1 MKIQEQLQNWQ
12 EKVEELESSIQALT
26 VLASK
31 QAEGIEELAQNSKVL
46 TEITKETNTNL
57 VALLQQQLGD

>member
-12 EKVEELESSIQALT
+12 EKVEELERRIQALT

-31 QAEGIEELAQNSKVL
+31 QAEVIEELLQNSKSL
-46 TEITKETNTNL
+46 TQMTKDTNATV

>member
-12 EKVEELESSIQALT
+12 EKVEELERRIQALT

>member
-12 EKVEELESSIQALT
+12 EKVEELERRIQALT

-31 QAEGIEELAQNSKVL
+31 QAEGIEELLQNSKSL
-46 TEITKETNTNL
+46 TQMTKETNTNL

>member
-12 EKVEELESSIQALT
+12 EKVEELERQIQALT

-31 QAEGIEELAQNSKVL
+31 QAEIIEELLQNSKSL
-46 TEITKETNTNL
+46 TQMTKETNANI

>member
-12 EKVEELESSIQALT
+12 EKVEELERRIQALT
-26 VLASK
+26 VLVSK

-46 TEITKETNTNL
+46 TEITKATNTNL

>member
-12 EKVEELESSIQALT
+12 EKVEELERSIQALT

-31 QAEGIEELAQNSKVL
+31 QAEVIEELLQNSKSL
-46 TEITKETNTNL
+46 TQMTKDTNANL

>member
-12 EKVEELESSIQALT
+12 EKVEELERQIQALT